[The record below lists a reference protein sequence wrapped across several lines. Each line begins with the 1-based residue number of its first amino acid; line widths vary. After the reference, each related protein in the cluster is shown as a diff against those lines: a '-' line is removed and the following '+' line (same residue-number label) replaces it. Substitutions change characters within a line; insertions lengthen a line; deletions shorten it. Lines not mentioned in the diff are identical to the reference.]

1 MSTENTGRETVMLSM
16 NPQFLPLI
24 GRSRRGH
31 ETKGDIARRR
41 WKRAAFSMGFVVLIA
56 GGLYAFHTL
65 VMDLDILWIKIS
77 MRLNL
82 LV

>member
-31 ETKGDIARRR
+31 ETKGDIANEE
-41 WKRAAFSMGFVVLIA
+41 
-56 GGLYAFHTL
+56 
-65 VMDLDILWIKIS
+65 
-77 MRLNL
+77 MRCG
-82 LV
+82 